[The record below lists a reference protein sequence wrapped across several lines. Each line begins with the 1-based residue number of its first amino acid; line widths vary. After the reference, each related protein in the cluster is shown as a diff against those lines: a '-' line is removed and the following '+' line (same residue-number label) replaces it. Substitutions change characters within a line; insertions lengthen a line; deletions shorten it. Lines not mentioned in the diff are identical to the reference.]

1 MKVLVTRPSAQ
12 ADPLVAALADRGFE
26 VVVAPLIRVE
36 PLSDEP
42 IDVSGYEWVIVTSPN
57 GARELTR
64 RMEGRPANIAAIGPG
79 TSAAL
84 AEAGLSPSLEAE
96 VHTQEGLAAELVDRS
111 GRRLFVGA
119 EGARNLLDADFLAAY
134 RTVEL
139 EIDELPD
146 ADLALLL
153 SPSAARA
160 YARAGA
166 KPPAISIGPQTT
178 AAARAA
184 GIELVGEAKS
194 HDLQGLVDC
203 AAAWRDSSHS

>member
-42 IDVSGYEWVIVTSPN
+42 IDVSG
-57 GARELTR
+57 ARELTR

-84 AEAGLSPSLEAE
+84 AEAGLSPTLEAE

-111 GRRLFVGA
+111 GRRLFVAA

>member
-1 MKVLVTRPSAQ
+1 
-12 ADPLVAALADRGFE
+12 
-26 VVVAPLIRVE
+26 VV
-36 PLSDEP
+36 
-42 IDVSGYEWVIVTSPN
+42 VTSPN
-57 GARELTR
+57 GARELAR
-64 RMEGRPANIAAIGPG
+64 RMEGRLENIATIGPG

-84 AEAGLSPSLEAE
+84 AEAGLTPRLEAE
-96 VHTQEGLAAELVDRS
+96 VHTQEGLAAELGNRP

-119 EGARNLLDADFLAAY
+119 EGARNLLGADFLAAY

-139 EIDELPD
+139 DVDKLPD

-160 YARAGA
+160 YARARGKA
-166 KPPAISIGPQTT
+166 PGISIGPQTT
-178 AAARAA
+178 AAARTA

-203 AAAWRDSSHS
+203 AAAWRDSSRS